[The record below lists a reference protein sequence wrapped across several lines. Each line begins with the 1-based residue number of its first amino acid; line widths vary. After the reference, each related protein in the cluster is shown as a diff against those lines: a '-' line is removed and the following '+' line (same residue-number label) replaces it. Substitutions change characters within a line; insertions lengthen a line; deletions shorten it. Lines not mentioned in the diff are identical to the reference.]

1 MREELAKE
9 KRSFKKVREKLKI
22 ETVQTSSRTSL
33 RKVSREFFKSERK
46 KKKDSPSSMEALA
59 LCTSLSTVFLNSFDS
74 LIRICALNT
83 SPNFGFP
90 SNAIFSSAVR
100 SSGCFISA
108 ATAIPASAK
117 NRSHRLPDQI
127 VSPNV
132 RKILPLPNI
141 WSKLVVE
148 NFKKFTE
155 CKENRFLRSRVYK
168 LYKTQQTPI
177 LIRQS
182 LTIYR
187 LSPLERQFLIDTYYL
202 HTYIYIYIS

>member
-33 RKVSREFFKSERK
+33 RKVSREFFKSER

-148 NFKKFTE
+148 NFKKWCLQNAKKIDFFDHAFINYT
-155 CKENRFLRSRVYK
+155 KHNRLQY
-168 LYKTQQTPI
+168 
-177 LIRQS
+177 
-182 LTIYR
+182 
-187 LSPLERQFLIDTYYL
+187 
-202 HTYIYIYIS
+202 

>member
-1 MREELAKE
+1 
-9 KRSFKKVREKLKI
+9 
-22 ETVQTSSRTSL
+22 
-33 RKVSREFFKSERK
+33 
-46 KKKDSPSSMEALA
+46 MEALA

-202 HTYIYIYIS
+202 HTYIYIYRS

>member
-1 MREELAKE
+1 
-9 KRSFKKVREKLKI
+9 
-22 ETVQTSSRTSL
+22 
-33 RKVSREFFKSERK
+33 
-46 KKKDSPSSMEALA
+46 MEALA

-148 NFKKFTE
+148 NFKKWRLQNAKKIDFFDHAFINYT
-155 CKENRFLRSRVYK
+155 KHNRILI
-168 LYKTQQTPI
+168 PI

-187 LSPLERQFLIDTYYL
+187 LSPLKRQFLIDTYYL
-202 HTYIYIYIS
+202 HIYIYIVAN